1 MIVMDASAAFL
12 GLMGE
17 HEARR
22 LLAHEDVNVPHL
34 ADSELAQ
41 SLRRHVS
48 VGILTEDAAVEA
60 IDIWVG
66 LEISRHAARGL
77 LDRVWELREN
87 VSAYDATYVALAEHL
102 ECPLVTAD
110 RRLVRAPGPACE
122 MLVIGT

>member
-1 MIVMDASAAFL
+1 MDASVAFL

-41 SLRRHVS
+41 SLRHVD
-48 VGILTEDAAVEA
+48 VGILTADAAVES
-60 IDIWVG
+60 IDI
-66 LEISRHAARGL
+66 
-77 LDRVWELREN
+77 
-87 VSAYDATYVALAEHL
+87 YVALAEHL

-110 RRLVRAPGPACE
+110 RRLRAPGPACE
-122 MLVIGT
+122 MLVIGA